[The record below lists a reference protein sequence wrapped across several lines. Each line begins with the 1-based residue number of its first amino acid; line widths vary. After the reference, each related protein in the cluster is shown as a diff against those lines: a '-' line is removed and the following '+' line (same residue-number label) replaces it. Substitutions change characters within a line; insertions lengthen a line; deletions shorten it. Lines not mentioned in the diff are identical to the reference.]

1 MASRLR
7 CALSMCAFLAIG
19 QLATAQTLGQA
30 AVLARKTPPVDPAI
44 RADIEKLMTI
54 TGQAQTS
61 AQMATTFSNAF
72 LNGFKQTQ
80 QVVPPRVIEIVR
92 EVVNT
97 ELTKAVEQSEMK
109 DKQIALY
116 AKYFTH
122 AEVKGLITFYETDLG
137 RKTIANMP
145 YLIREGAAI
154 GEEWA
159 KSAMPGVMKVLEA
172 RLKAEGFAP

>member
-1 MASRLR
+1 MAVRLR
-7 CALSMCAFLAIG
+7 CVLSMCAFLAIG
-19 QLATAQTLGQA
+19 QLAAAQTLGQA
-30 AVLARKTPPVDPAI
+30 AALARKAPAVDSAI

-54 TGQAQTS
+54 TGQAQTG
-61 AQMATTFSNAF
+61 AQMATMFSNAF
-72 LNGFKQTQ
+72 LNGFKQSQ

-92 EVVNT
+92 EVVNA
-97 ELTKAVEQSEMK
+97 ELVKAVNESDMK

-122 AEVKGLITFYETDLG
+122 ADVKGLIAFYETDLG

-145 YLIREGAAI
+145 DLLREGGAI

-159 KSAMPGVMKVLEA
+159 KTAMPGVMKVLEA